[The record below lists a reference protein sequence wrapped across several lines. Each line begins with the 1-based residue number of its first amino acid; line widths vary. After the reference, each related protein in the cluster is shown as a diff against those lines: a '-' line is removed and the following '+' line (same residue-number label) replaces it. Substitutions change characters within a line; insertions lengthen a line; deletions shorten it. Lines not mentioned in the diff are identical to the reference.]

1 MEQSFGV
8 GKMFVCFHPVSSC
21 AMNQAT
27 QFHSEAITLL
37 PKISVSSSPSATPI
51 NV

>member
-37 PKISVSSSPSATPI
+37 PKISMSSPPATQI